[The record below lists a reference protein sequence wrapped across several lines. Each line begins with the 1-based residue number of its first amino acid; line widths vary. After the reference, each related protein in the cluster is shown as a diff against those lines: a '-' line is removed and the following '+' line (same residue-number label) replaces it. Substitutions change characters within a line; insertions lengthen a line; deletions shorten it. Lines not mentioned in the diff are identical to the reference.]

1 MARSA
6 DFRRLI
12 ANYANDSFA
21 DLVQSPQES
30 EWEREVAL
38 YTVAN
43 ALRWKEFAYVEPV
56 DGQDSA
62 KKSDLPQNRRPKKQS
77 RHK

>member
-6 DFRRLI
+6 NIKRLI
-12 ANYANDSFA
+12 VHDANDSLA

-38 YTVAN
+38 YTAAN

-62 KKSDLPQNRRPKKQS
+62 IKSDLPQNRRPKKQS